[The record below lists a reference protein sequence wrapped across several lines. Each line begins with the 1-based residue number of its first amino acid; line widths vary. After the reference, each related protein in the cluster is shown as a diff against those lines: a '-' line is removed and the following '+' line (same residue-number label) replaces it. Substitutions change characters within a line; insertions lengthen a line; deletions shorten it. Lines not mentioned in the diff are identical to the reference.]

1 MKILTRLT
9 VSMSLVVG
17 LTASSIAQSDYDRDR
32 FRYCKD
38 YAQDISGYYG
48 KVPNRYLPGGA
59 LEGAL
64 KGAATTSG
72 LAWLGGANKKERKK
86 AAKRGAA
93 IGALIGAIKR
103 GKAKDEQ
110 RRKKRMY
117 QRELRMCMS
126 QRD

>member
-1 MKILTRLT
+1 MNMPTRLT
-9 VSMSLVVG
+9 LSAGLVVG
-17 LTASSIAQSDYDRDR
+17 IAASSVAQSDYDRDR
-32 FRYCKD
+32 FLYCKE
-38 YAQDISGYYG
+38 YAQEVSGYYG

-103 GKAKDEQ
+103 GKAKDKQ
-110 RRKKRMY
+110 RRKKRLY
-117 QRELRMCMS
+117 QRELRMCMD